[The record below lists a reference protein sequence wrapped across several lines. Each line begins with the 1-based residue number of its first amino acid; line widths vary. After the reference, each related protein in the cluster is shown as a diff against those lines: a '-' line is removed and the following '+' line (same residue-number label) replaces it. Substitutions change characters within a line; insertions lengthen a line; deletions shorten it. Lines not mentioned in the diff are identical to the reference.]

1 MIKVV
6 EKNIV
11 VREFNNADYTSFV
24 AQLVQNPGWT
34 NNFGLWN
41 VKGRDVTKLF
51 AYHLD
56 GYKANADI
64 KKNRFMYGVFTKQGL
79 LIGEC
84 GFEYNETLNGVEFF
98 VGLIEQAR
106 GRGYANEMVDAIK
119 KIAKELGISKVN
131 ANIPAAHEIG
141 IKLLEKAKFIKGNDF
156 EVEYEGNTIP
166 MVHYSYE
173 VK

>member
-11 VREFNNADYTSFV
+11 VREFNNDDYTSFV
-24 AQLVQNPGWT
+24 SQLVQNPGWT

-41 VKGRDVTKLF
+41 VKGKDVTKLF
-51 AYHLD
+51 AYHLE
-56 GYKANADI
+56 GYKPNADI
-64 KKNRFMYGVFTKQGL
+64 RKNRFMYGVFTKQGL

-84 GFEYNETLNGVEFF
+84 GFEYNESLNGVEFF

-106 GRGYANEMVDAIK
+106 GRGYSNEIVNAIK
-119 KIAKELGISKVN
+119 KMAKELGIAKIN
-131 ANIPAAHEIG
+131 ANIPSAHEIG
-141 IKLLEKAKFIKGNDF
+141 KKILEKAKFTKNSEF
-156 EVEYEGNTIP
+156 EVEFEGTTIP
-166 MVHYSYE
+166 MIQYTYI